1 MKDTAEL
8 GPTITV
14 SDLDFLILIF
24 LLISVNVWHLS
35 LNIFGN
41 GLSLDYLPVSVS
53 FRVALII
60 PQ

>member
-41 GLSLDYLPVSVS
+41 GLSLDHLPVPVS
-53 FRVALII
+53 FPVALII
-60 PQ
+60 P